1 MSMSEL
7 YEHLD
12 NHILNEDGD
21 GGYYSQTQKVQTG
34 TKTINVPEEGHY
46 ETKVVKEAGWY

>member
-1 MSMSEL
+1 MTE
-7 YEHLD
+7 EERIAHLK
-12 NHILNEDGD
+12 NHVINEDGD